1 MTCKT
6 EAMNLKKIKNDFD
19 NLRIA
24 LHCSKC
30 SLKVYFFGVR
40 FKGSEKIR
48 TTNNIAYYDGH
59 TIDHYIHN
67 ENTDCDIESCNQI
80 IMKKACL

>member
-6 EAMNLKKIKNDFD
+6 GGHEFKKIKNDFD

-40 FKGSEKIR
+40 FKGSEKYVRPIILLIMMV
-48 TTNNIAYYDGH
+48 TLLVIIY
-59 TIDHYIHN
+59 
-67 ENTDCDIESCNQI
+67 
-80 IMKKACL
+80 IMKILIVILKAVIKLL

>member
-30 SLKVYFFGVR
+30 SLKVYFFLELDLKDQKKYVR
-40 FKGSEKIR
+40 PIILLIMMV
-48 TTNNIAYYDGH
+48 TLLVIIY
-59 TIDHYIHN
+59 
-67 ENTDCDIESCNQI
+67 
-80 IMKKACL
+80 IMKILIVILKVVIKLL